1 MLINNGIISI
11 GNNNKNTINSVDYE
25 KLIEELKILFKYT
38 DDKKV
43 VEDAI
48 FYAQNRDNKKLEKT
62 IKGFSSFTIDLIK
75 KLSLTVILKYL
86 EKFIN
91 L

>member
-1 MLINNGIISI
+1 MLLNNGIISI
-11 GNNNKNTINSVDYE
+11 GNNNENTINNLDYE

-48 FYAQNRDNKKLEKT
+48 FYAKKNDNKNLKKT
-62 IKGFSSFTIDLIK
+62 IKCFSEFTVDLVK
-75 KLSLTVILKYL
+75 KLSLSVILKYL